1 MLQQQ
6 EFISYLYFES
16 FITQE
21 EPGKTGSLASE
32 RRAKGC
38 GPSPRR
44 ILSTEENPSTENTE
58 ENTEEST
65 DHELEDAARTE
76 QDYLRQRLRE
86 ELQREPTEQ
95 ELDEWLRQHTE
106 GY

>member
-1 MLQQQ
+1 MLQQLQ
-6 EFISYLYFES
+6 TDLFNCRWYRF
-16 FITQE
+16 TD
-21 EPGKTGSLASE
+21 
-32 RRAKGC
+32 
-38 GPSPRR
+38 
-44 ILSTEENPSTENTE
+44 
-58 ENTEEST
+58 EESSEP
-65 DHELEDAARTE
+65 DNADAGLEDAARTE